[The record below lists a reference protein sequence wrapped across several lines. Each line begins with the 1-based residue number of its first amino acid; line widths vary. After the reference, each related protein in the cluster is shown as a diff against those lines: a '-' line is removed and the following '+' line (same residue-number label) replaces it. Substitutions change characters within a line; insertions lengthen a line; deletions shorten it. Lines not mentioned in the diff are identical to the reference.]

1 MTVHLRSGK
10 QIATDMVLLSIG
22 VRPET
27 KLAKDAGLA
36 IGERGGITVND
47 YMQTSDA
54 DIYALGDAVEVR
66 HLVTGQPALIP
77 LAGPA
82 NKQGRIVADNIVF
95 GNKEKYPGSIGTSIA
110 KVFDL
115 TVAAAGANAKLLQ
128 RNNIPYISS
137 YTHGASHAGYYPGAV
152 PLSIKIL
159 FAPENGKLLGAQIVG
174 FNGVDKRIEMLAQVI
189 QRGGTVHD
197 LTELEHAYAP
207 PYSSAKDPVNM
218 AGFVAENI
226 LNKKSRI
233 IQWRELAEL
242 PADTIRIDVR
252 THDEYKLGTIP
263 GFINIPVDEVREHLD
278 ELPKE
283 KPIVVTCAVGLR
295 GYLAYR
301 ILVQNGFKHVR
312 NLSGGYKTW
321 SVATAPIKEIVS
333 HKPEIPESTSYG
345 NSDSQINLLKV
356 DACGLMCPGPVMQLK
371 KNYKALKI
379 GEQLQITAT
388 DQAFGKDVTSWCKMT
403 GAELVALENKNGVV
417 AATIRKQEKTASC
430 EISRNNADN
439 KTLIVF
445 SDDLDKALASF
456 VIANGAASTGK
467 KVTMFFTFWGL
478 NVIKKQHKPTVTK
491 DIFGKMF
498 GWMLPTHSGKLKLS
512 KMNMGGA
519 GSWMMRLIM
528 KRKRI
533 DSLESLIQQAID
545 NGVEMIA
552 CTMSM
557 DVMGVQ
563 KEELMDNVTLGG
575 VASYLERAEEAN
587 VNLFI

>member
-1 MTVHLRSGK
+1 MNQAGNQSALFDYYGKPSFSQAFPLAMQHVVAAIVGCVTPAIIVSG
-10 QIATDMVLLSIG
+10 AAGLNPTDKVFLIQAAL
-22 VRPET
+22 VV
-27 KLAKDAGLA
+27 AGLA
-36 IGERGGITVND
+36 TLLQLFPI
-47 YMQTSDA
+47 
-54 DIYALGDAVEVR
+54 
-66 HLVTGQPALIP
+66 
-77 LAGPA
+77 
-82 NKQGRIVADNIVF
+82 
-95 GNKEKYPGSIGTSIA
+95 GNKNGLHIGAALPVIMGVSFAYVPSMQAIA
-110 KVFDL
+110 GHESGL
-115 TVAAAGANAKLLQ
+115 G
-128 RNNIPYISS
+128 
-137 YTHGASHAGYYPGAV
+137 V
-152 PLSIKIL
+152 PMI
-159 FAPENGKLLGAQIVG
+159 LGAQIVG

-263 GFINIPVDEVREHLD
+263 GFINIPVDELREHLD

-333 HKPEIPESTSYG
+333 HKPEIPESTSYE

-528 KRKRI
+528 KQKRI